1 MQEPSKKYELKRRL
15 NSKKKNNET
24 DSDETE
30 EEELQEAWKNRNRS
44 ANSQSIL
51 EPVDRKLQS
60 KEKLMSKNITKD
72 GPKEK
77 PKGQMQPETPKKSQC
92 QRTLRQRKK

>member
-1 MQEPSKKYELKRRL
+1 MQEPSKKPYELRRRL
-15 NSKKKNNET
+15 NSKKKTIET

-51 EPVDRKLQS
+51 EPVDRKIQS
-60 KEKLMSKNITKD
+60 KEKFMSKNVTKD
-72 GPKEK
+72 EPKVN
-77 PKGQMQPETPKKSQC
+77 PKAQKQPKTPKKSQC
-92 QRTLRQRKK
+92 QLRQRKK